1 MTGGGRG
8 EEGQPRIMLL
18 AALLLG
24 AAKPF
29 TNPPRVGAPAV
40 AGGDLFT
47 APADRSQEA
56 YAAWARNLSE
66 WRAATRAELDLG
78 LYDEPSL
85 AWAATS
91 FVETQAMI
99 HDRMLFDR
107 ATHSWTVDRCA
118 PVPIPLP
125 SP

>member
-1 MTGGGRG
+1 
-8 EEGQPRIMLL
+8 
-18 AALLLG
+18 
-24 AAKPF
+24 
-29 TNPPRVGAPAV
+29 V

-107 ATHSWTVDRCA
+107 ATQSWTVDRCGT
-118 PVPIPLP
+118 PVPSPFPRRPDALP
-125 SP
+125 NGWAGSWTACGAATAGGTS

>member
-1 MTGGGRG
+1 MSGGGRG
-8 EEGQPRIMLL
+8 QEGQPRIMLL

-24 AAKPF
+24 QYA
-29 TNPPRVGAPAV
+29 NPPRVGAPAV

-118 PVPIPLP
+118 RVPIPLL